1 MEKNH
6 PQTRESEPFTV
17 TRSALKHE
25 TVLLDEAVA
34 ALNVRPSGVY
44 IDGTYGRGG
53 HSAKILAQLGEDGR
67 LIVIDKDPEA
77 IADAKVKYNPDKRV
91 SAWRGSFLDFP
102 TALADFGITD
112 GIDGLL
118 LDLGVSSPQLDDAQ
132 RGFSFMRDGALDMR
146 MDPEAGESAAQ
157 WLQRASEKE
166 IADVLWRYGE
176 ERFAKRIARAI
187 NLRCAQGELKTTLE
201 LAELIAQA
209 VPRKEAGKHPAT
221 RSFQAIRIKVNQELE
236 DVQECLRNALAYLVP
251 GGRLAVISFHS
262 LEDRIVK
269 HFMRDASSSPRIP
282 KGLPV
287 MDQAIQPK
295 MRLIGKAV
303 KASEQEITANV
314 RSRSA
319 VMRVAEMNEA
329 VA

>member
-1 MEKNH
+1 M
-6 PQTRESEPFTV
+6 S
-17 TRSALKHE
+17 SALQHE
-25 TVLLDEAVA
+25 TVLLAEAVA
-34 ALNVRPSGVY
+34 ALNIKPFGIYV
-44 IDGTYGRGG
+44 DGTYGRGG
-53 HSAKILAQLGEDGR
+53 HAEKILSQLGDNGR
-67 LIVIDKDPEA
+67 LVVIDKDPEA
-77 IADAKVKYNPDKRV
+77 IADASAKYNSDKRV
-91 SAWRGSFLDFP
+91 SAWQGSFSDFP
-102 TALADFGITD
+102 AALAAAGITN
-112 GIDGLL
+112 GPDGLL

-146 MDPEAGESAAQ
+146 MNPDVGLSAAQ
-157 WLQRASEKE
+157 WLQQTSEKD

-176 ERFAKRIARAI
+176 ERFARRIARAI

-209 VPRKEAGKHPAT
+209 VPGKEVGKHPAT

-236 DVQECLRNALAYLVP
+236 DVQECLRNALACLMP
-251 GGRLAVISFHS
+251 GGRLVVISFHS

-269 HFMRDASSSPRIP
+269 HFMRDASRPPRLP

-287 MDQAIQPK
+287 MDEAVRPP

-303 KASEQEITANV
+303 KASKQEIAANV
-314 RSRSA
+314 RARSA